1 MNNFIYFDISS
12 DDQLRSALEDGT
24 TIITTSVAR
33 DYPDTWRGEL
43 YARLNTEQQLNGV
56 NLREDNLTEEDIAE
70 MLNESIED

>member
-1 MNNFIYFDISS
+1 MNSFIYFDISS
-12 DDQLRSALEDGT
+12 DDQLRTALEDGT

-56 NLREDNLTEEDIAE
+56 SLREDNLTEEDVE
-70 MLNESIED
+70 ELLNYEEA